1 MPSHNAEIAKR
12 FQQMADVMQLTGANR
27 FRVIAFEKAAHA
39 IADLSRDVA
48 SIDPDAL
55 TDIDGIG
62 DGTAQRIREY
72 LDTGTI
78 ADHEK
83 LLAKVPPGLPALL
96 DVPGLGAKTVVKLW
110 KEADVDS
117 IDALRKA
124 IEDGSVESLKG
135 LGKKK
140 AQQIKDSLAFLESAG
155 SRVNIGVALP
165 VAEALADK
173 LRKLD
178 GVQRCQHAGSLRRG
192 RETIGDI
199 DLLVAATAE
208 HAPAIGDA
216 FAAFDEVD
224 AVIAHGKTKVSIRTH
239 NGLQCDLRV
248 VSPDAFGAAL
258 MYFTGSKDHNVR
270 LRERAISMGMKLSE
284 YGLFPADTDDTA
296 NTKPLV
302 ADTEEAVYK
311 KLKLPWVPP
320 ELREDRG
327 EIKRAEADDL
337 PKLIEESD
345 IRAELHAHTTASDG
359 SLSIRQLVDAALDRG
374 FHTLAVTD
382 HSKGQ
387 AQANGLDA
395 KRLRQHI
402 QDIHAV
408 AAEYDDRIA
417 LLAGSEVDILADG
430 SLDYDDDLLAEL
442 DLVVASPHA
451 ALSQDPATCTER
463 LIKAI
468 ENPHVHIIGHPTG
481 RLINRRAGLEPD
493 MPAIVDAAKANGVAL
508 EINAHHARLDLRD
521 THARLALDAGV
532 KLAIDTDAHGLAD
545 FQQLCYG
552 ILTARR
558 AGATKRDVVNCLTR
572 KQLTNWLKRD

>member
-27 FRVIAFEKAAHA
+27 FRVIAFEKAANA

-110 KEADVDS
+110 KEAEVDS
-117 IDALRKA
+117 IDALSKA
-124 IEDGSVESLKG
+124 IDDGTVASLKG

-165 VAEALADK
+165 VAEALAEK

-199 DLLVAATAE
+199 DLLVAA
-208 HAPAIGDA
+208 HADHAAAIGDA
-216 FAAFDEVD
+216 FATFDEVD

-270 LRERAISMGMKLSE
+270 LRERAINMGMKLSE
-284 YGLFPADTDDTA
+284 YGLFPADTEDTP

-337 PKLIEESD
+337 PTLIEESD
-345 IRAELHAHTTASDG
+345 VRAELHAHTTASDG
-359 SLSIRQLVDAALDRG
+359 SLSIRELVDAALDRG

-402 QDIHAV
+402 KDIHAV
-408 AAEYDDRIA
+408 AADYEDRIA
-417 LLAGSEVDILADG
+417 VLAGSEVDILADG
-430 SLDYDDDLLAEL
+430 SLDYDADLLAEL

-451 ALSQDPATCTER
+451 ALSQEPATCTKR

-545 FQQLCYG
+545 FHQLRYG

-558 AGATKRDVVNCLTR
+558 AGATKSDVVNCLTR
-572 KQLTNWLKRD
+572 KQLAKWLKRD